1 MINVG
6 YVNTECFPE
15 MSQAKLLCSTSDNAL
30 LWGLETAPCLCRNVK
45 CASNKK
51 EIFLL
56 LRPAFHV
63 LSLAKAFP
71 CALASLAVSRV
82 TASLWNFHQQLTEP
96 WRGQEAALPPLIHTQ
111 TRVRNPSHPCEAL
124 GPDLPPSLSFL
135 LFFFLAPAPT
145 ALADLGAS
153 LLPCSFLSPVLGFFV
168 ARPFLSV
175 MPLTFTRAPALYLF
189 VRLTIR
195 FMMPALFPTPASSW
209 LFFKILMA

>member
-15 MSQAKLLCSTSDNAL
+15 MSQAELLCSTSDDAL

-45 CASNKK
+45 RASNKK
-51 EIFLL
+51 EIFLVL
-56 LRPAFHV
+56 GAAFHV

-96 WRGQEAALPPLIHTQ
+96 GRGQKAVLPPLIHTQ
-111 TRVRNPSHPCEAL
+111 TRVHNPSHPCEAL

-135 LFFFLAPAPT
+135 LVFFKPQHQLPLQTSVLPSSPAPS
-145 ALADLGAS
+145 S
-153 LLPCSFLSPVLGFFV
+153 LLRLAFFV

-175 MPLTFTRAPALYLF
+175 MPLTFTRAPALYLSA
-189 VRLTIR
+189 RLAIR
-195 FMMPALFPTPASSW
+195 FMMPALFPTPTSSW